1 LNPLIEYT
9 VKAAIAISP
18 VILLY
23 FYYLR
28 NFVFHQSV
36 SERVRYL
43 ALGVFS
49 SSVCILLQ
57 FALPRVDSDWYDAF
71 VAAALVEEGVRF
83 LMIYL
88 RVRYSSANF
97 TAIKGIF
104 DSILLGL
111 GFSFAENLHY
121 ALTSSGYVILL
132 RCISSVPLHVIASGI
147 MGYFVSY
154 HSLLREDAHFLTR
167 RRVALLWAIAI
178 PYVIHGIFD
187 FLLFSGG
194 QANYLIPLILVGG
207 YLLLDFFVSRG
218 RTLFGRDL
226 LDVLEIDADESEI
239 IERQRDYEKWINFT
253 QVMEP
258 ARLSLFTRGWS
269 RLSVSLMLGL
279 ILLAGS
285 AFFWIDGVRAFTAMK
300 QEILLSLLVLMPL
313 SIAMIIFITDKLNT
327 LYIRQY
333 LLRLP
338 GGAMV
343 SIRND
348 RLDMETISLD
358 VHPRGIFINETDR
371 MEIGDHLDV
380 TFYQGKSRI
389 RLPARV
395 SFLNRGT
402 NQLPQGVVLQFTRL
416 SARFILFRW
425 RFYLNKVWNRMKY
438 NYRHVLRGKP

>member
-1 LNPLIEYT
+1 MNPLLQYSL
-9 VKAAIAISP
+9 KALIAVSP
-18 VILLY
+18 IVLLY

-28 NFVFHQSV
+28 NFVFHQSAA
-36 SERVRYL
+36 ERIRYL
-43 ALGVFS
+43 ALGIFS
-49 SSVCILLQ
+49 SSICILLQ
-57 FALPRVDSDWYDAF
+57 FALPRFESDWYDAF

-83 LMIYL
+83 LMIYF

-154 HSLLREDAHFLTR
+154 HYLLRADPHFLSR
-167 RRVALLWAIAI
+167 RRVALLWAFGI
-178 PYVIHGIFD
+178 PYIIHAIFD

-194 QANYLIPLILVGG
+194 RSNYVVPLILIGG
-207 YLLLDFFVSRG
+207 YLLLDYYVSRG

-226 LDVLEIDADESEI
+226 LEVLEIDADESEI

-253 QVMEP
+253 QAQEP
-258 ARLSLFTRGWS
+258 ARLSVFMRGWS
-269 RLSVSLMLGL
+269 RFSVVLMLGL
-279 ILLAGS
+279 CLFAGGT
-285 AFFWIDGVRAFTAMK
+285 FFWLTDVREFMGMN

-313 SIAMIIFITDKLNT
+313 AIATIIFITDKLNT

-333 LLRLP
+333 LVRLP

-348 RLDMETISLD
+348 RLDLETISLD
-358 VHPRGIFINETDR
+358 VHPRGIFINENDR
-371 MEIGDHLDV
+371 MEVGDRLDV
-380 TFYQGKSRI
+380 TFYQGSNRI

-395 SFLNRGT
+395 SFLNRGM
-402 NQLPQGVVLQFTRL
+402 NQLPQGALLQFTRL
-416 SARFILFRW
+416 SARFIFFRW
-425 RFYLNKVWNRMKY
+425 KFYFNKIWNRIKY
-438 NYRHVLRGKP
+438 NYRHVFRGRP